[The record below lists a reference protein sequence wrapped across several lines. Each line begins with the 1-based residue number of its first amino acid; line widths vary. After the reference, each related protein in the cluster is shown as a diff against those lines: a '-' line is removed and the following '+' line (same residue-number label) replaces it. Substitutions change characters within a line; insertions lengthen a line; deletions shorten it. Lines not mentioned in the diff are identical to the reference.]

1 MRRKTN
7 SSSSA
12 QSLPPELWLYVHRLA
27 TSYRSPLDLAYSSRD
42 RYGASEDPFNGTRSF
57 FQDVCSFVRVCKLW
71 NELAQELLY
80 ENVKVNNRFAMLSA
94 VLERPETARLVRSIR
109 LSPTRFDHNF
119 AILKRCPLV
128 EALVLPEFP
137 RPDKVAFTTDSQ
149 LSPLLSLKCI
159 YWKESSWSSALL
171 QSVFKVAQNLEHLRL
186 SSSSTIGSDRDI
198 PLVQPAFGLQS
209 LVIAQL
215 SPPWVQSVLRT
226 DLHHLTRLI
235 ANPEHLSA
243 DTLPELPYLH
253 TLEVSGRSRLISIP
267 FPDIFLRCPNLRDLC
282 YDVGHS
288 IVLPEKTVRS
298 TVSCVRLHIS
308 DANVPEWT
316 LFDVHFNF
324 LLSPAFVELNRLVLH
339 GTFQSY
345 FVGKHDLHDQFYARG
360 CRIEFDDGTT
370 M

>member
-1 MRRKTN
+1 MRRKIN

-42 RYGASEDPFNGTRSF
+42 RYGSSEDPFNGTRSF
-57 FQDVCSFVRVCKLW
+57 FQAWRCCSFVRVCKLW

-80 ENVKVNNRFAMLSA
+80 ENVKVNNRFATLSA

-128 EALVLPEFP
+128 EAL
-137 RPDKVAFTTDSQ
+137 
-149 LSPLLSLKCI
+149 LSPLLSLKCV

-215 SPPWVQSVLRT
+215 SPPW
-226 DLHHLTRLI
+226 
-235 ANPEHLSA
+235 
-243 DTLPELPYLH
+243 
-253 TLEVSGRSRLISIP
+253 VSGRSRLISIP

-324 LLSPAFVELNRLVLH
+324 LLSPAFVELNRLH
-339 GTFQSY
+339 
-345 FVGKHDLHDQFYARG
+345 FVGRHDLHDQFYARG